1 MALRLGRNYFLIG
14 CLFSDDFLAQYLKL
28 LIRPTIR
35 LENLFIIVLTMNYAC
50 KLSFHVKK
58 EIIFATD
65 EDIVRKYKAE
75 LYVLNRIAGK
85 RVSER

>member
-1 MALRLGRNYFLIG
+1 
-14 CLFSDDFLAQYLKL
+14 
-28 LIRPTIR
+28 
-35 LENLFIIVLTMNYAC
+35 MNYAC
-50 KLSFHVKK
+50 KLSLHVKK

-85 RVSER
+85 RVSERWVKSSFGNATNLNFQSRVIFDQI